1 MHTRN
6 LVLGIAISAILG
18 TIAVSPAQAGSG
30 LIKVTHS
37 ADYAKSLKA
46 TAATVAPS
54 QPSAKRSTQA
64 EFQVAVMATA
74 PSNPASR
81 RSVYIHR

>member
-6 LVLGIAISAILG
+6 LVLGIAISVILG
-18 TIAVSPAQAGSG
+18 TIAASPAQAGSG
-30 LIKVTHS
+30 LIKITHS
-37 ADYAKSLKA
+37 ADYAKSAQAVPA
-46 TAATVAPS
+46 TSAKS
-54 QPSAKRSTQA
+54 QPSAMQSTQA

-74 PSNPASR
+74 PSITAPR